1 VAVRTPSR
9 LRALLLGSVVVSL
22 LWGVIATWT
31 VEQRLSGANQVVAGS
46 GPLSYDAQEVY
57 QALSD
62 ADATEANAYLTG
74 VEPASDVTRI
84 HDDISRAEAYVL
96 AVRAGNPDPAIQAD
110 LTTLATGIP
119 GYTDYAG
126 EADAFNRAQEPV
138 GAAWLGDASYLMR
151 GTLLP
156 AASSVYSRENARLS
170 AAYGQATG
178 LPVLAVGAAILF
190 GLAAIVAQYRLARRT
205 NRMLNPGLVA
215 ATLIGLLSLV
225 WLLGSLGSARSG
237 LLAARDQGSAPAQAL
252 VQAEVTALR
261 MHSDESLTLI
271 NRDGVDDFTEKEF
284 QQALWPLLGRQ
295 LMTARS
301 VGARSPG
308 DAYAAAAA
316 TDSHAWYAQHQKVH
330 SANRDGDY
338 TTAVTLSTN
347 ASTASFR
354 SVDAA
359 LTRGIAADQ
368 AASAAS
374 AASGDNDLG
383 GVAAGMAAAALLMA
397 AAGAWG
403 AYRRLA
409 EYR

>member
-1 VAVRTPSR
+1 MALRTPGR
-9 LRALLLGSVVVSL
+9 LRALLVASVVVSL
-22 LWGVIATWT
+22 LWGVTATWT

-46 GPLSYDAQEVY
+46 GPLSYDAQQVY

-74 VEPASDVTRI
+74 VEPASDVARI
-84 HDDISRAEAYVL
+84 HGDVSRAEAYVL
-96 AVRAGNPDPAIQAD
+96 AVRAGDPDPAIRAD

-119 GYTDYAG
+119 SYTGYAG
-126 EADAFNRAQEPV
+126 EANAFNRGQEPV
-138 GAAWLGDASYLMR
+138 GAAWLGDASYLMH
-151 GTLLP
+151 GMLLP
-156 AASSVYSRENARLS
+156 AASSMYGSENARLA
-170 AAYGQATG
+170 AAYEQATG
-178 LPVLAVGAAILF
+178 FPVLAVGAAILF
-190 GLAAIVAQYRLARRT
+190 GLAAVVAQFRLARRT
-205 NRMLNPGLVA
+205 KRMLNPGLMA
-215 ATLIGLLSLV
+215 ASLIGLLSLV
-225 WLLGSLGSARSG
+225 WLLGSLASARSG

-271 NRDGVDDFTEKEF
+271 NRDGVNDSTEKEF
-284 QQALWPLLGRQ
+284 QHALWPLLGRQ

-301 VGARSPG
+301 VGARSAG
-308 DAYAAAAA
+308 DADAAAAV
-316 TDSHAWYAQHQKVH
+316 TDAQAWYAQHQKVS

-338 TTAVTLSTN
+338 TTAVTLATS

-359 LTRGIAADQ
+359 LTSGIAADQ

-374 AASGDNDLG
+374 AARGDNALG
-383 GVAAGMAAAALLMA
+383 GVAAGMAVAALLMA

-403 AYRRLA
+403 VYRRLA